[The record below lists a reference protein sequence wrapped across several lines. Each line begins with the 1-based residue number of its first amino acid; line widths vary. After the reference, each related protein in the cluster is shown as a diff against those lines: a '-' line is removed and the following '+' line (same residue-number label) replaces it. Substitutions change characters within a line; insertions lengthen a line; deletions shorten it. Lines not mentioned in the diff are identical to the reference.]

1 MMMNEFT
8 RDRRSFAPEGE
19 GAPAAA
25 AAAAPAAADLPAA
38 AAPAAA
44 AAAPAAAA
52 KWWEGDKFADPA
64 RQYLTAKGLTVD
76 DPMEAMPRLIDIA
89 ANAERRIG
97 KGLDSIL
104 DKPGKDQTYPDW
116 VAQNRAALGL
126 PADEAAY
133 KIAPPEGWPQD
144 QGWDTARE
152 GKARAI
158 ALKYGVSE
166 AALQELVGLQAEA
179 VMELRGASAAEM
191 TKATAALMADL
202 ERDFGTQTPAV
213 ITKAKQAAQLVAE
226 KAGLSTEALANLSD
240 TMMDKI
246 GDANVIRFMAG
257 LADMMSDDAAVGLG
271 KGGALTTTPAE
282 ARAQLAT
289 LRAQG
294 GEYYEATA
302 KRDTAAIAKLK
313 PQIDHLTRIA
323 AGG

>member
-1 MMMNEFT
+1 MTLRIDFT
-8 RDRRSFAPEGE
+8 RDRRSFAPDG
-19 GAPAAA
+19 GGPGDPPPPSPAAGNPPSP
-25 AAAAPAAADLPAA
+25 APPAGD
-38 AAPAAA
+38 P
-44 AAAPAAAA
+44 PPTA
-52 KWWEGDKFADPA
+52 KWWEVKDYSPEEQQWLAA
-64 RQYLTAKGLTVD
+64 RGMAED
-76 DPMEAMPRLIDIA
+76 DPMLAIPKLVKGHRA
-89 ANAERRIG
+89 AEQRMG
-97 KGLDSIL
+97 KGMDSIL
-104 DKPGKDQTYPDW
+104 DKPGKDQPYSDW

-158 ALKYGVSE
+158 ALKYGVPE

-179 VMELRGASAAEM
+179 VMEQRGATDAEM

-202 ERDFGTQTPAV
+202 ERDFGTQTPTV

-246 GDANVIRFMAG
+246 GNANVIRFMAS

-289 LRAQG
+289 LRAPG

-302 KRDTAAIAKLK
+302 KRDNAAMAKLK